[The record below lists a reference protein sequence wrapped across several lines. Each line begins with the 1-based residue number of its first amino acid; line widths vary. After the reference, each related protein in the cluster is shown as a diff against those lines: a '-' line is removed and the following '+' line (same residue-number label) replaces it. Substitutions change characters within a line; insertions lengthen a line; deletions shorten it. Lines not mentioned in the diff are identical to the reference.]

1 MFDKILCDK
10 YKNTYMDYIFVGQ
23 RKIITNS
30 TAIAARSSRGTG
42 ERKGKRA
49 CVIEILTP
57 PSGSQSTRGRL
68 AVLTSAVRLCA
79 RLDLLEL
86 PLEIDVAGGRFLLLS
101 ADADSTTRG
110 ERIRVSRFSPP
121 PIVFF
126 LFFIR
131 VDV

>member
-1 MFDKILCDK
+1 M
-10 YKNTYMDYIFVGQ
+10 
-23 RKIITNS
+23 
-30 TAIAARSSRGTG
+30 G

-68 AVLTSAVRLCA
+68 AVLTSAVRLRA

-121 PIVFF
+121 PIVFS
-126 LFFIR
+126 FFYTGR
-131 VDV
+131 CLRW